1 MIVYTKIS
9 KNLLSLLIGKSLEL
23 IITLVS
29 ITLIARYL
37 GVEKYGLFISIV
49 ALTYL
54 ISKVIDFGLAPIVF
68 RENSKLKVSDSLIN
82 TAFTLRIIF
91 FFVLLISFNII
102 SPFTNL
108 TNTEIIYSNILFL
121 NIIFS
126 AKYMNFREL
135 LEIEFKVNHN
145 MFYVVVFNAVDSL
158 LLLSFVILMPFVNG
172 NLEYLVFGYVIS
184 NLPGFLGL
192 IIYLKKKYGYTFK
205 FNLSQAAWLM
215 REAFPL
221 YGTVIL
227 TALFQQADILFLRS
241 LDTTHAVG
249 IYAAAIRLT
258 TPLGIIPLALI
269 TTVFPIIVKN
279 RENGTSVTKL
289 TTNLVYKTLFL
300 FAFSISLVVSFKA
313 KIFVSLIFGEMYIE
327 AYLPMIILFWSFLF
341 VYFNTFTL
349 NLLTAFNL
357 QKYNFFFTLI
367 LVVIN
372 FALIFLLVSDFSYV
386 GTAIAKLGAGFAGS
400 LFFVLILN
408 KSQIHYKF
416 YSLRIFLW
424 SVLTLLIIF
433 ILSYLP
439 IYIYVFLALVTVA
452 YLTLKIKFYTME
464 ELDTILNIINKSSWK
479 EKILKII

>member
-1 MIVYTKIS
+1 MPNSSKLS
-9 KNLLSLLIGKSLEL
+9 KNVFSLFFGKSIEL
-23 IITLVS
+23 VITLVS
-29 ITLIARYL
+29 ITLIARNL

-49 ALTYL
+49 ALTYI

-68 RENSKLKVSDSLIN
+68 RENSKPNVSDSLIN
-82 TAFTLRIIF
+82 TAFTLRIIL
-91 FFVLLISFNII
+91 FFVLLVFFNLI

-145 MFYVVVFNAVDSL
+145 MFYVVVFNTIDSL

-192 IIYLKKKYGYTFK
+192 VIYLRKKYHYTFK
-205 FNLSQAAWLM
+205 FNLSQTPWLM

-221 YGTVIL
+221 YGTVLL
-227 TALFQQADILFLRS
+227 TALFQQADILFLKS
-241 LDTTHAVG
+241 LDTAHSVG
-249 IYAAAIRLT
+249 IYAAATRLT

-279 RENGTSVTKL
+279 RENRTKSDKL
-289 TTNLVYKTLFL
+289 INTLVYKTLFL
-300 FAFSISLVVSFKA
+300 FAFSISLVISFKA
-313 KIFVSLIFGEMYIE
+313 KVFVSLIFGETYIE
-327 AYLPMIILFWSFLF
+327 AYVPMIILFWSFLF

-349 NLLTAFNL
+349 NLLTVFNL
-357 QKYNFFFTLI
+357 QKFNFFFTLI
-367 LVVIN
+367 LVIIN

-386 GTAIAKLGAGFAGS
+386 GIAIAKLGASFVGA

-408 KSQIHYKF
+408 KFQIHYKF
-416 YSLRIFLW
+416 YSLRIFVW
-424 SVLTLLIIF
+424 AVLTLLIIF

-439 IYIYVFLALVTVA
+439 IYFYIFLALVTVS

-464 ELDTILNIINKSSWK
+464 ELDTLFNIINKNSWK